1 MAFTRRIGPTGLAD
15 SLGGTVPLG
24 KMARGFDARRW
35 GATVTRAS
43 VPVMLHVTGPTPG
56 VYGPG
61 LQPLFG
67 TRNRINYPRGLVVRA
82 PAVPQSNDIIY

>member
-1 MAFTRRIGPTGLAD
+1 M
-15 SLGGTVPLG
+15 G
-24 KMARGFDARRW
+24 KMGRGFDPRRC
-35 GATVTRAS
+35 GAAGTRAS
-43 VPVMLHVTGPTPG
+43 VPVILHVTGPTPG
-56 VYGPG
+56 VYRPG